1 MIKRTVMALIAVFLL
16 FALSAC
22 AITEPF
28 EQGEV
33 LSAEEVEARR
43 AALLAEREANA
54 NKPYDGT
61 CFWLVSGSVYHI
73 SKDCNYIAGKENV
86 QSGTVEEAGAAGKE
100 RVCSVC
106 GK

>member
-1 MIKRTVMALIAVFLL
+1 MIKRTVIALIAVFLL
-16 FALSAC
+16 LTLSAC

-43 AALLAEREANA
+43 AALLAEKEANA
-54 NKPYDGT
+54 NKPHDGT
-61 CFWLVSGSVYHI
+61 CFWLVNGSVYHI
-73 SKDCNYIAGKENV
+73 LQDCTYIVGKENV
-86 QSGTVEEAGAAGKE
+86 QSGTLEAAQAAGKT